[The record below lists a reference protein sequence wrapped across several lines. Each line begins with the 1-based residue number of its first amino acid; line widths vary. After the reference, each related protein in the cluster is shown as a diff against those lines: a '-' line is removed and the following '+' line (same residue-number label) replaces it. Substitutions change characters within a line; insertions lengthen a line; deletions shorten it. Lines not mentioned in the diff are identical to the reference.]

1 MNDFKNKS
9 TILIIVALIVVC
21 GGSFIGVRALSNSAD
36 VQLTSQNITYTTEST
51 TASTTTP
58 TVYNATQQPVVDV
71 NLNIPSTNPVAT
83 TNNGALTTSSS
94 NLITTFAMVPGA
106 TTTTAATAIAIA
118 LWLTIQ
124 AQTFCKNAFINI
136 SPFYFSC

>member
-58 TVYNATQQPVVDV
+58 TAYNATQQPVVDV
-71 NLNIPSTNPVAT
+71 NLSIPSTNPVAT
-83 TNNGALTTSSS
+83 TNGSALTTSSS

-106 TTTTAATAIAIA
+106 TTTTATTATTQDI
-118 LWLTIQ
+118 
-124 AQTFCKNAFINI
+124 
-136 SPFYFSC
+136 